1 MTDIAEEPEATLESM
16 SIGPNGTVLSS
27 YSVVDEEGS
36 AERDP
41 IIFPDVVELSIYE
54 HDSEPDV
61 KYLGLILTVTVGDK
75 DERYP
80 IVFEPEL
87 AEAVARDMLKVIAMI
102 NPETKPE

>member
-1 MTDIAEEPEATLESM
+1 M

-27 YSVVDEEGS
+27 YSVVDEEGR

-54 HDSEPDV
+54 HNSEPDV
-61 KYLGLILTVTVGDK
+61 KYLGLILTVTVD
-75 DERYP
+75 DDAERYP

-87 AEAVARDMLKVIAMI
+87 AEAVAHDILKVVAMT
-102 NPETKPE
+102 NGETKE